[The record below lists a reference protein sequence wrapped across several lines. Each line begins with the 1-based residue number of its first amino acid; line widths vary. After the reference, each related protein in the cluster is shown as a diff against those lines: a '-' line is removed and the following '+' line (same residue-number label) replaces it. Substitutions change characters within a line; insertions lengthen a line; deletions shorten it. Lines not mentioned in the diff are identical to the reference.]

1 MGLQTP
7 NEFNMH
13 PGTCHICHEVIRE
26 DQHAI
31 EHMGDGELFH
41 SKDPRFAAIN
51 DRLSGGVNLWFH
63 PECATVMALRLAH
76 DVMRIKN
83 VKDQPARVVDAL
95 QGVAKVNQAR

>member
-13 PGTCHICHEVIRE
+13 PGNCHVCHQAIRE
-26 DQHAI
+26 DQYAI
-31 EHMGDGELFH
+31 EHMGDGELFA
-41 SKDPRFAAIN
+41 SKDPRFSTIN

-63 PECATVMALRLAH
+63 PECATVMVLRLAH
-76 DVMRIKN
+76 DVMRVKSM
-83 VKDQPARVVDAL
+83 KDQPARVVEVL